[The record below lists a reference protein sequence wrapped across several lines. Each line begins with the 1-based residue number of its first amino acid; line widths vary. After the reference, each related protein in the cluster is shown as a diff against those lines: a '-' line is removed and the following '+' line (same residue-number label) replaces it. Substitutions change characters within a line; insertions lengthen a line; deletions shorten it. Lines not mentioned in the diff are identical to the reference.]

1 MYIKIKNG
9 EKEEGGRHLLC
20 DHRCEEFSLKNNF
33 HLLECVRVPGPRSGV
48 EKTPHQNGGVCVCV
62 WGSKGEETHHR
73 GRLQN
78 KWE

>member
-48 EKTPHQNGGVCVCV
+48 EKTPHQNGNEKQRCF
-62 WGSKGEETHHR
+62 SLYEFIHEELYILAPGH
-73 GRLQN
+73 
-78 KWE
+78 